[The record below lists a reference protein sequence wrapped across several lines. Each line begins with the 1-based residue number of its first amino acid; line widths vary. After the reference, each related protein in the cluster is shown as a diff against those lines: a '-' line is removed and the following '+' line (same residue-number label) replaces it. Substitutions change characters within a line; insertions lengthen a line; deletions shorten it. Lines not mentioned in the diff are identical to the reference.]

1 MTIKEII
8 IMKKFL
14 LMFST
19 LLFSSEVFSNQINVV
34 NLEEINDYTH
44 SVYISLGEV
53 NFDSEIA
60 NLERVKDSATYLKL
74 GYEGKNNQLIYG
86 GGLSGFFYSDRNRFN
101 QLTEDPFGDISRQ
114 SSSAEAFNL
123 YFEGGYSYQFSHYW
137 SFDMLFGHELVL
149 SSERSISNCSNCF
162 SEDIDIDSGLYF
174 IPRIKLLPN
183 DSNLIWS
190 LSYQYYL
197 SGDVENA
204 AYLTLGYK
212 YW

>member
-1 MTIKEII
+1 
-8 IMKKFL
+8 MKKFL